1 MSAGTQEPPSTVKCA
16 SGMMAESPIV
26 THHNRPG
33 GQVGPGMRPVIEIPR
48 GSNPFAASPSVG
60 VSRDPSGIPRYDELP
75 ETLLDMLAG
84 QVDSRP
90 DAEAIVELGA
100 GRLTYRQLWDRAS
113 RVAGGLRAAGLKP
126 GDRVAVRYPAGLNW
140 VLAFWG
146 TVMAGGVA
154 VAVNTRS
161 APPEVEFVLD
171 DSGARVDL
179 AADTPLPDG
188 QPYVTEELTRT
199 DVAALFYTSGTTG
212 HPKGVPTT
220 HVAFL
225 TNTENSV
232 RCLGLPLDVGAG
244 MRTLIS
250 VPLFHVTGCN
260 SQLLAATRVGGASV
274 VMPTLDLD
282 ELIAALPR
290 ERISLMVT
298 VPAIYSLLL
307 RNKGFQDVDVSGVRW
322 VGYGGAPIAPSLVRA
337 VKEAFPR
344 ATVFNGYGMTETA
357 SLMTVLPDSDA
368 IEHADSVGYAVPS
381 VDLGL
386 VPFGDD
392 HAEGELVVRGA
403 NVTTGYWNRR
413 EATEATIADGW
424 LHTGDVVRVDDAGRV
439 HIIDRLKDIINRG
452 GENVSSVE
460 VEAVL
465 LAAPTVA
472 DACVLAVP
480 DEIMGE
486 KVGAVLFGG
495 PNDVDLSAVLDHC
508 RERLADFKVPQYV
521 TVVGEALPRNAGGK
535 LLKGKLREQVRW
547 GDPLR

>member
-1 MSAGTQEPPSTVKCA
+1 MPE
-16 SGMMAESPIV
+16 
-26 THHNRPG
+26 
-33 GQVGPGMRPVIEIPR
+33 VIEIPR
-48 GSNPFAASPSVG
+48 DKNPFGTAG
-60 VSRDPSGIPRYDELP
+60 VSRDPAGIPRYDDLP
-75 ETLLDMLAG
+75 NTLLDMLAG
-84 QVDSRP
+84 HVDRSP
-90 DAEAIVELGA
+90 HSEAVVELGG
-100 GRLTYRQLWDRAS
+100 GRLTYRQLWDRAA

-126 GDRVAVRYPAGLNW
+126 GERVAVRRPAGMDW

-161 APPEVEFVLD
+161 AQPEVEFVLN
-171 DSGARVDL
+171 DSGAHVDL
-179 AADTPLPDG
+179 APETPLPDG
-188 QPYVTEELTRT
+188 HPYVTEQLGRT
-199 DVAALFYTSGTTG
+199 DIAALFYTSGTTG

-220 HVAFL
+220 HEAFL

-232 RCLGLPLDVGAG
+232 RCMGLPRDLGEG

-260 SQLLAATRVGGASV
+260 SQLLAAARVGGASV
-274 VMPTLDLD
+274 IMPALNL
-282 ELIAALPR
+282 EQLIAALPG
-290 ERISLMVT
+290 ERISSMVT
-298 VPAIYSLLL
+298 VPAIYLLLL
-307 RNKGFQDVDVSGVRW
+307 RHNGFRDADVSGVRW
-322 VGYGGAPIAPSLVRA
+322 VGYGGAPIAPTLVRA
-337 VKEAFPR
+337 VKDAFAG

-368 IEHADSVGYAVPS
+368 LEHADSVGYAVPS
-381 VDLGL
+381 VDLG
-386 VPFGDD
+386 VIPFGNDS
-392 HAEGELVVRGA
+392 AEGELVTRGA
-403 NVTTGYWNRR
+403 NVTAGYWKRP
-413 EATEATIADGW
+413 EASAATIVDGW

-439 HIIDRLKDIINRG
+439 YIVDRLKDIINRG

-460 VEAVL
+460 VETVL

-495 PNDVDLSAVLDHC
+495 ADDVDVDAVLDHC

-535 LLKGKLREQVRW
+535 LLKGSLRGQVQW
-547 GDPLR
+547 GDPRR

>member
-1 MSAGTQEPPSTVKCA
+1 MP
-16 SGMMAESPIV
+16 
-26 THHNRPG
+26 
-33 GQVGPGMRPVIEIPR
+33 PVIEISR
-48 GSNPFAASPSVG
+48 DHNPFPITG
-60 VSRDPSGIPRYDELP
+60 VSRDANGVPRYDELP
-75 ETLLDMLAG
+75 ATLLDMLAE

-90 DAEAIVELGA
+90 RTEAVVEIAARGA
-100 GRLTYRQLWDRAS
+100 DRLTYRQLWDRAS

-126 GDRVAVRYPAGLNW
+126 GDRVALRYPAGTNW

-161 APPEVEFVLD
+161 VQPEVDFVLSD
-171 DSGARVDL
+171 AGAHVDL

-188 QPYVTEELTRT
+188 QPYVSEQLDRA
-199 DVAALFYTSGTTG
+199 DIAALFYTSGTTG

-220 HVAFL
+220 HEAFL
-225 TNTENSV
+225 TNTENAL
-232 RCLGLPLDVGAG
+232 RCLDQPSDLGEG

-260 SQLLAATRVGGASV
+260 SQLLAATRLGGAAV
-274 VMPTLDLD
+274 IMPALNVDQ
-282 ELIAALPR
+282 LIATLTA
-290 ERISLMVT
+290 ERISVMVT
-298 VPAIYSLLL
+298 VPAIYSLML
-307 RNKGFQDVDVSGVRW
+307 RHKDFTGTDVSGIRW
-322 VGYGGAPIAPSLVRA
+322 VGYGGAPIAPSLVRT
-337 VKEAFPR
+337 VKDSFAQ

-357 SLMTVLPDSDA
+357 SLMTVLPDRDA
-368 IEHADSVGYAVPS
+368 VEHADSVGYAVPS
-381 VDLGL
+381 VDLG
-386 VPFGDD
+386 VIPFGADP
-392 HAEGELVVRGA
+392 AVGELVARGA
-403 NVTTGYWNRR
+403 NVTAGYWNRP
-413 EATEATIADGW
+413 EATSATIVDGW

-465 LAAPTVA
+465 LAAPDVA
-472 DACVLAVP
+472 DACVLAVR
-480 DEIMGE
+480 DEVMGE

-495 PNDVDLSAVLDHC
+495 QQRIDVPAVLEYC
-508 RERLADFKVPQYV
+508 RGQLADFKVPQYV
-521 TVVGEALPRNAGGK
+521 TVVDSALPRNAGGK